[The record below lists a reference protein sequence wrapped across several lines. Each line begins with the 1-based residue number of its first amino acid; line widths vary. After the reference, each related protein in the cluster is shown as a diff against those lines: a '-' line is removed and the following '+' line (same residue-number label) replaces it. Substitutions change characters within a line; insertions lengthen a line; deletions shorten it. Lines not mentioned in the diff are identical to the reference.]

1 MKSMLLHSALAAAVI
16 ATAVPSF
23 SQMPS
28 APMLNVVR
36 YQVKLDHIQEFQDVE
51 KQIAASYKKAAPTD
65 QFRVVYRDAVGNA
78 TEFWVLTPLYKF
90 ADRDGQNPYNK
101 IATEQE
107 RLTRTAR
114 LDQYIERVQTSI
126 DKTIGDLTVT
136 SAGTPFP
143 PAWVRYARIRVRSGK
158 SEEFISNVKTDV
170 VPALKK
176 MNGATLRVRQT
187 LFGGNPN
194 DFTIAGGFEKWAT
207 LDDASALS
215 KAMGEQAFH
224 KFQEKMAA
232 IETNVETYI
241 LRYQA
246 DLSYYPGATSSTTT
260 SR

>member
-1 MKSMLLHSALAAAVI
+1 MRSMLLHSALVAAVV

-28 APMLNVVR
+28 PAMLTVVR
-36 YQVKLDHIQEFQDVE
+36 YQVKLDRLQEFQEVE
-51 KQIAASYKKAAPTD
+51 KQIAGSYKKAAPTD
-65 QFRVVYRDAVGNA
+65 QFRIVYRDVVGNA
-78 TEFWVLTPLYKF
+78 TEFWVLMPLAKF

-107 RLTRTAR
+107 RVMRTAR

-136 SAGTPFP
+136 PAGTPFP
-143 PAWVRYARIRVRSGK
+143 PTWVRYARIRVRAGK
-158 SEEFISNVKTDV
+158 ADEFISNVKTDV

-207 LDDASALS
+207 LDDVSALS
-215 KAMGEQAFH
+215 KAMGEETFH

-241 LRYQA
+241 LRFQP